1 MSLAY
6 FRFYEELNDFLPSEK
21 RKMLFSYAFNGN
33 PSVKDA
39 IEAMGVPHVEVDLIL
54 VNSLPLDSS
63 YKLKNADSVSVYP
76 VFEIFD
82 IASVTHWR
90 EKPLRDLKF
99 VADVHLGKLT
109 KYLRLCGFDTYYR
122 ADFSDKEIINLA
134 ISDKRVILTR
144 DRGLLKN
151 KKVTHGYWIRSIYYC
166 EQLKDVILHFDL
178 KNQITL
184 FTRCMECNGL
194 LEDVTKKEILNRLL
208 PNTRQY
214 YRKFKKC
221 HDCNRIYWN
230 GSHYQS
236 MKRHIKILMQK
247 APYDFV
253 DRPGY
258 IRLSHI
264 IQDQ

>member
-21 RKMLFSYAFNGN
+21 RKRLFSYAFNGN

-54 VNSLPLDSS
+54 VNSLPLDFS

-76 VFEIFD
+76 VFESFD
-82 IASVTHWR
+82 IASVTHLR

-122 ADFSDKEIINLA
+122 TDFSDKEIINLA

-166 EQLKDVILHFDL
+166 EQLKDVILYFDL

-236 MKRHIKILMQK
+236 MKRHINILMQK
-247 APYDFV
+247 THT
-253 DRPGY
+253 
-258 IRLSHI
+258 IS
-264 IQDQ
+264 